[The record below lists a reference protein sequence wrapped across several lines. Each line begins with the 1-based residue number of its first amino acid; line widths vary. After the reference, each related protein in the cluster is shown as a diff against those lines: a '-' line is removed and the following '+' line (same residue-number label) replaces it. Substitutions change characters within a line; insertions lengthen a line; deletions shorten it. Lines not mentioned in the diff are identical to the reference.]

1 MMKNVAT
8 LFVFITGY
16 FIININSL
24 AQCAMCRASVEN
36 SISENSESFSAGLNL
51 GILYLFIMPY
61 LLLVIIAVLWYR
73 SSKKREKNF
82 KISIRSGR
90 KMS

>member
-1 MMKNVAT
+1 MKKILDSLLFFFFLLIANVA
-8 LFVFITGY
+8 VK
-16 FIININSL
+16 

-36 SISENSESFSAGLNL
+36 SISADSQSFAASLNT
-51 GILYLFIMPY
+51 GILYLFVMPY
-61 LLLVIIAVLWYR
+61 LLVALIAYLWYR
-73 SSKKREKNF
+73 GSHKNEKNF